1 MEITARDY
9 KRVTVVRVTGRVD
22 ASTAAQFEAALK
34 EYIAGDHSH
43 LILEMDETDYLSS
56 AGARILISAQK
67 AMRGK
72 GGKVLLA
79 QPSER
84 VREVLQLAGLESI
97 FPVYDDT
104 EAAIGAV

>member
-1 MEITARDY
+1 
-9 KRVTVVRVTGRVD
+9 
-22 ASTAAQFEAALK
+22 
-34 EYIAGDHSH
+34 
-43 LILEMDETDYLSS
+43 MDETDYLSS

-104 EAAIGAV
+104 EAAVGAV